1 MSLGTRIR
9 DARQRRGLSQEK
21 VAELV
26 GVSRQ
31 AVAKWESGQSAPSTE
46 NLLRLAEVLGTTAD
60 LLMAPT
66 EPEPALTEA
75 QLSDFLRKEQL
86 RTAAERRAQRRK
98 NLLFALGTAG
108 GYLVVYLLGRIF
120 CQSGGPVSVTG
131 WLFEVD
137 PRRLSYLY
145 GWLLTQK
152 LFWIAMAVSVLP
164 ALWGKHRFSLTT
176 LAGFSLGLVLGEA
189 LGQNPAGAPY
199 GHGHYGWAV
208 WGGIFLWSVAMGVVL
223 ERLSHRRPVPEPK
236 KFRVWLGCFAIGVLA
251 VILLVRFGIPPVTGN

>member
-108 GYLVVYLLGRIF
+108 GYLVV
-120 CQSGGPVSVTG
+120 
-131 WLFEVD
+131 
-137 PRRLSYLY
+137 
-145 GWLLTQK
+145 
-152 LFWIAMAVSVLP
+152 
-164 ALWGKHRFSLTT
+164 
-176 LAGFSLGLVLGEA
+176 
-189 LGQNPAGAPY
+189 
-199 GHGHYGWAV
+199 
-208 WGGIFLWSVAMGVVL
+208 
-223 ERLSHRRPVPEPK
+223 
-236 KFRVWLGCFAIGVLA
+236 
-251 VILLVRFGIPPVTGN
+251 

>member
-9 DARQRRGLSQEK
+9 DVRQRRGLSQEK

-60 LLMAPT
+60 LLMAPA
-66 EPEPALTEA
+66 EPKPALTEA

-86 RTAAERRAQRRK
+86 RTAAERHAQRRK
-98 NLLFALGTAG
+98 NLFFALGTAG
-108 GYLVVYLLGRIF
+108 GYLAVYLLGRIF

-137 PRRLSYLY
+137 PGRLSYLY
-145 GWLLTQK
+145 GWLLHSG
-152 LFWIAMAVSVLP
+152 LFWAAAAVSALP
-164 ALWGKHRFSLTT
+164 ALWGKHRFSLTA
-176 LAGFSLGLVLGEA
+176 LAGFSLGLFLGEP
-189 LGQNPAGAPY
+189 LGRNPAGAPY
-199 GHGHYGWAV
+199 GQGHYGWAL
-208 WGGIFLWSVAMGVVL
+208 WGGVFLWSLAMGAAL
-223 ERLSHRRPVPEPK
+223 ERLSHRRPIPEPK
-236 KFRVWLGCFAIGVLA
+236 KFQVWLGVFFAGVLA
-251 VILLVRFGIPPVTGN
+251 AVLLARFGAASAAVH